1 MMCCFLVARFDGNTG
16 NKQLTSTVLD
26 FYEFS
31 DIYQSKRHLLDV
43 VEQWKSEFNLPH
55 SSQA

>member
-1 MMCCFLVARFDGNTG
+1 VARFDGNTG